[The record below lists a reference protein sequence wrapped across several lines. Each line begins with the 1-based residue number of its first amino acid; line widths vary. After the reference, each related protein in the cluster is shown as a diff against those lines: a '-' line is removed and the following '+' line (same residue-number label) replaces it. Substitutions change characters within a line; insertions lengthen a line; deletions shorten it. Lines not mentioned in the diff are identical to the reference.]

1 MQWLKE
7 LPDKS
12 PTKKNHYFKKTGP
25 GGHKARTGDD
35 IPIMPIGKAADMGWD
50 KNGIP
55 LINPRL
61 FDSLEFSRNPHPYF
75 KIMREHYPVYHDQL
89 HNTYY
94 LTRYDDCRRCAND
107 DLGFNTIPKGRA
119 STVLGNAQLEL
130 SGIEH
135 RRRRG
140 LYDRH
145 LVGQALNKRQH
156 SIESIAKEMIEDW
169 ERPGAKGVIEDG
181 RVRAV
186 ELGAAFCNEFPV
198 RVVSSVLGLPK
209 EAQAQFLY
217 WYQSMMGGFGG
228 SDTAKQGLQARQ
240 DLEDYVESIV
250 EERREEPTFLYDS
263 EGNITGEDIISM
275 LCRTRIDND
284 FLSTEEITST
294 IALLVGGG
302 GDTTRGAIMNMWYL
316 LLLHPEQLDAIKE
329 DNNLWISAFQETLRY
344 AVPAGA
350 SQPKHTTFEAEIA
363 GQTIPAGSLVLI
375 MNHAANRDE
384 RFFDSAEE
392 FDILRKDLH
401 MGKMLRNGVDKDG
414 KRSHLGFGVGS
425 HFCPGAHI
433 SQQEAVVCS
442 KILLEHFKTPK
453 LDLERCKKDI
463 DQKSPAPL
471 GELAVSE
478 LWVNYPSKQ
487 A

>member
-1 MQWLKE
+1 MQWLKA
-7 LPDKS
+7 LPKKKS
-12 PTKKNHYFKKTGP
+12 KDRKPLREKNER
-25 GGHKARTGDD
+25 GGHKARNGDAV
-35 IPIMPIGKAADMGWD
+35 PLMPIGVAADMGFD
-50 KNGIP
+50 RNGTP
-55 LINPRL
+55 LINPKL

-75 KIMREHYPVYHDQL
+75 KIMRDHYPVYHDHL
-89 HNTYY
+89 HNVYY
-94 LTRYDDCRRCAND
+94 LTRYEDCRRSAND
-107 DLGFNTIPKGRA
+107 DLAFNTIPKGRA

-130 SGIEH
+130 SGVEH

-145 LVGQALNKRQH
+145 LVGQALVKRQH
-156 SIESIAKEMIEDW
+156 SIESIAKKLISDW
-169 ERPGAKGVIEDG
+169 EKPSAKGVVQEGESRSI
-181 RVRAV
+181 

-198 RVVSSVLGLPK
+198 RVVASVLGLPE
-209 EAQAQFLY
+209 EAQAKFLY
-217 WYQSMMGGFGG
+217 WYQSMMAGFGG

-240 DLEDYVESIV
+240 DLEDYVEGIV
-250 EERREEPTFLYDS
+250 EKRRKKPTFLYDS
-263 EGNITGEDIISM
+263 EGNVTGEDIISL

-316 LLLHPEQLDAIKE
+316 LLLHPGQLDAIRKE
-329 DNNLWISAFQETLRY
+329 NSLWISAFQETLRY

-350 SQPKHTTFEAEIA
+350 SQPKHTTYEVEVA
-363 GQTIPAGSLVLI
+363 GKRIPAGSLVLI

-384 RFFDSAEE
+384 RVFQSADK

-401 MGKMLRNGVDKDG
+401 VGKMLRNGVDKDG
-414 KRSHLGFGVGS
+414 QRSHLGFGVGA

-453 LDLERCKKDI
+453 LDLQRCKKDI
-463 DQKSPAPL
+463 DGKSPAPL
-471 GELAVSE
+471 GELAISE
-478 LWVNYPSKQ
+478 LWIKYP

>member
-1 MQWLKE
+1 MQWLKA
-7 LPDKS
+7 LPKKKS
-12 PTKKNHYFKKTGP
+12 KDRKPLKKKNER
-25 GGHKARTGDD
+25 GGHKARNGDA
-35 IPIMPIGKAADMGWD
+35 IPLMPIGVAADMGFD
-50 KNGIP
+50 RNGTP
-55 LINPRL
+55 LINPKL

-75 KIMREHYPVYHDQL
+75 KIMRDHYPVYHDHL
-89 HNTYY
+89 HNVYY
-94 LTRYDDCRRCAND
+94 LTRYEDCRRSAHD
-107 DLGFNTIPKGRA
+107 DLAFNTIPKGRA

-130 SGIEH
+130 SGVEH

-145 LVGQALNKRQH
+145 LVGQALVKRQH
-156 SIESIAKEMIEDW
+156 SIESIAKKLISDW
-169 ERPGAKGVIEDG
+169 EKPSAKGVVQEEESRSI
-181 RVRAV
+181 

-198 RVVSSVLGLPK
+198 RVVASVLGLPE
-209 EAQAQFLY
+209 EAQANFLY
-217 WYQSMMGGFGG
+217 WYQSMMAGFGG

-240 DLEDYVESIV
+240 DLEDYVEGIV
-250 EERREEPTFLYDS
+250 EKRRKKPTFLYDS
-263 EGNITGEDIISM
+263 EGNVTGEDIISM

-316 LLLHPEQLDAIKE
+316 LLLHPGQLDAIRKE
-329 DNNLWISAFQETLRY
+329 NSLWISAFQETLRY

-350 SQPKHTTFEAEIA
+350 SQPKHTTYEVEVA
-363 GQTIPAGSLVLI
+363 GKRIPAGSLVLI

-384 RFFDSAEE
+384 RVFQSADK

-401 MGKMLRNGVDKDG
+401 VGKMLRNGVDKDG
-414 KRSHLGFGVGS
+414 QRSHLGFGIGS

-453 LDLERCKKDI
+453 LDLQRCKKDI
-463 DQKSPAPL
+463 DGKSPAPL
-471 GELAVSE
+471 GELAISE
-478 LWVNYPSKQ
+478 LWIKCP

>member
-1 MQWLKE
+1 MQWLKALPNKKSKDKKPLMEKNE
-7 LPDKS
+7 L
-12 PTKKNHYFKKTGP
+12 
-25 GGHKARTGDD
+25 GGHKARTGDA
-35 IPIMPIGKAADMGWD
+35 IPLMPIGKAADMGSD

-55 LINPRL
+55 LINPKL
-61 FDSLEFSRNPHPYF
+61 FDSFEFSRNPHPYF
-75 KIMREHYPVYHDQL
+75 KIMRDHYPVYHDQL
-89 HNTYY
+89 HNVYY
-94 LTRYDDCRRCAND
+94 LTRYEDCRRCAND

-130 SGIEH
+130 SGVEH

-145 LVGQALNKRQH
+145 LVGQALVKRQH
-156 SIESIAKEMIEDW
+156 SIESIAKELVSEW
-169 ERPGAKGVIEDG
+169 EKPRAKGVFKEEKG
-181 RVRAV
+181 RSV

-198 RVVSSVLGLPK
+198 RVVASVLGLPK

-217 WYQSMMGGFGG
+217 WYQSMMAGFGG

-250 EERREEPTFLYDS
+250 EKRRATPTFLHDS
-263 EGNITGEDIISM
+263 EGKTTGEDIISM

-316 LLLHPEQLDAIKE
+316 LLLHPEQLDAIRKE
-329 DNNLWISAFQETLRY
+329 NNLWISAFQETLRY

-350 SQPKHTTFEAEIA
+350 SQPKHTTYEVEVA
-363 GQTIPAGSLVLI
+363 GKTIPAGSLVLI

-384 RFFDSAEE
+384 RFFKSAEK

-401 MGKMLRNGVDKDG
+401 VGKMLRNGVDKDG
-414 KRSHLGFGVGS
+414 QRSHLGFGVGS

-453 LDLERCKKDI
+453 LNLERCKKDI
-463 DQKSPAPL
+463 DGKSPAPL
-471 GELAVSE
+471 GELAISE
-478 LWVNYPSKQ
+478 LWVKYPG
-487 A
+487 